1 MRDQKLS
8 SVIFMTAL
16 RMNGAAKTTTGSIM
30 SHDISQDEIQF
41 RKKLPSS
48 KKAKLAT
55 AAAIQEVRPDWITP
69 KIKWPYRCGILGIG
83 ISNFDARRDQLC
95 DEREWSRSFGYFG
108 VMLSLLKAKPCTML
122 ATKNGIRA
130 HNRRPIKLIGSQE
143 RLSGALKGK
152 WSMR

>member
-1 MRDQKLS
+1 MRDQKRS

-16 RMNGAAKTTTGSIM
+16 RMNGAAKITTGIIM
-30 SHDISQDEIQF
+30 SHDISQDEIQC

-48 KKAKLAT
+48 KKVKLAT
-55 AAAIQEVRPDWITP
+55 AAAIQEVSPDWITP
-69 KIKWPYRCGILGIG
+69 KTKWPYLCGILSIW
-83 ISNFDARRDQLC
+83 ISSFNARRDQLC

-108 VMLSLLKAKPCTML
+108 VMLSLLNANPCTML
-122 ATKNGIRA
+122 ATKNGIMA
-130 HNRRPIKLIGSQE
+130 HKRRPIKLIGNQE